1 MSWSAWAKQNLAI
14 ERQQWERELM
24 ERRLDEQSRI
34 KVWEDLLKARK
45 ERERLREEQWHRE
58 EEERQRLGLY
68 WGNLEADAHC
78 TAYNTRHYWARLL
91 NTVPYQYNWL
101 KPCQDIPIDIHGRS
115 VKATTCEVKD
125 DVSFLVQSLR
135 T

>member
-1 MSWSAWAKQNLAI
+1 MGTGTYGTPF
-14 ERQQWERELM
+14 
-24 ERRLDEQSRI
+24 RRAVEN